1 LTQAQA
7 FVKLLREKH
16 AEALATW
23 LEHVQASSVRELRQF
38 AHGIERD
45 RAAVEGALSREES
58 NGQTEGHVTRL
69 KLIKRAMY
77 GRAHFDLLRLRVI
90 HAA

>member
-1 LTQAQA
+1 MD
-7 FVKLLREKH
+7 E
-16 AEALATW
+16 LAVW
-23 LEHVQASSVRELRQF
+23 LESAQDSSVRELRQF

-45 RAAVEGALSREES
+45 RAAVEAALFRAES
-58 NGQTEGHVTRL
+58 NGPTEGQINRL

-77 GRAHFDLLRLRVI
+77 GRAHFDLLRLRVV